1 MTAHD
6 SSSKKSRRVLGD
18 EWIDW
23 DGSIEESLVNTQKK
37 LFLWVSILGVFL
49 IIIAVFIFTWL
60 IHPRLVELSPL
71 AGEIVIYVV
80 FAFAAVLILWVSLFI
95 ISLLFDLRLLAPILL
110 VPRVIN
116 FMLNMAIK
124 VGGLLGIPRDKMVNS
139 FLKVHNLVLRLK
151 GIHLHPQELLVLL
164 PRCLRK
170 DYFEILR
177 NLKERYHFQM
187 MTVGGGQQ
195 ARQKIK
201 MLMPRAIIA
210 VACERDLM
218 SGFVEVNPHIP
229 VIGFPNNRPEGPC
242 KNTEID
248 INLIESAV
256 REILRIKDKNLN

>member
-1 MTAHD
+1 MCIRD
-6 SSSKKSRRVLGD
+6 RY
-18 EWIDW
+18 I
-23 DGSIEESLVNTQKK
+23 
-37 LFLWVSILGVFL
+37 
-49 IIIAVFIFTWL
+49 
-60 IHPRLVELSPL
+60 
-71 AGEIVIYVV
+71 V
-80 FAFAAVLILWVSLFI
+80 FAFAALLVLWVCLFI
-95 ISLLFDLRLLAPILL
+95 ISLLFELRLLAPILL

-116 FMLNMAIK
+116 FMLNMAVKI
-124 VGGLLGIPRDKMVNS
+124 GGLLGIPRDRMVNS

-151 GIHLHPQELLVLL
+151 DIHLDPQELLVLL

-177 NLKERYHFQM
+177 NLKDRYHFQM

-248 INLIESAV
+248 IGLIESAV
-256 REILRIKDKNLN
+256 RQLLRINDKNLN

>member
-1 MTAHD
+1 MTSKDNSA
-6 SSSKKSRRVLGD
+6 KKSRRVLGD

-37 LFLWVSILGVFL
+37 LFLWVSILGVFAIL
-49 IIIAVFIFTWL
+49 AAVFLFTWL
-60 IHPRLVELSPL
+60 IHPRLVELSPMV
-71 AGEIVIYVV
+71 GQIMIYAVFIFAVV
-80 FAFAAVLILWVSLFI
+80 LVLWVSIFI
-95 ISLLFDLRLLAPILL
+95 ISMLFNLKLFAPILL
-110 VPRVIN
+110 IPRIIN
-116 FMLNMAIK
+116 FLLNMAIK
-124 VGGLLGIPRDKMVNS
+124 IGEMLGIPSDRMINS

-151 GIHLHPQELLVLL
+151 DIHLNPQELLVLL

-187 MTVGGGQQ
+187 FTVGGGQQ

-201 MLMPRAIIA
+201 MMMPRAIIA

-218 SGFVEVNPHIP
+218 SGFVEVNPKIP

-248 INLIESAV
+248 IGLIESTV
-256 REILRIKDKNLN
+256 KQLLNIHDKNLH